1 MMMSVDK
8 NQKKHLI
15 EMIEQIL
22 LNEKELEILKV
33 LINDLSAG
41 KIGAKQLKIAIIKSR
56 TSALK
61 RIIDIFPFFHKRII
75 SQQEIDKFTLNTT
88 TIDPDLIHELE
99 EKDKFL
105 EEMGIRIQKI
115 VSNLKS

>member
-1 MMMSVDK
+1 MSVDK
-8 NQKKHLI
+8 DQKKLLI

-33 LINDLSAG
+33 LINELNAG
-41 KIGAKQLKIAIIKSR
+41 KIDTKQLKMAIIKSR
-56 TSALK
+56 ATALK

-75 SQQEIDKFTLNTT
+75 NQQEIDKFTGN
-88 TIDPDLIHELE
+88 INHEVIQELE

-105 EEMGIRIQKI
+105 EEIGVRINKI
-115 VSNLKS
+115 VNNLSN

>member
-1 MMMSVDK
+1 MSVDK
-8 NQKKHLI
+8 DQKKLLI

-33 LINDLSAG
+33 LINELSAG
-41 KIGAKQLKIAIIKSR
+41 KIDTKQLKMAIIKSR
-56 TSALK
+56 ATALK

-75 SQQEIDKFTLNTT
+75 NQQEIDKFTDN
-88 TIDPDLIHELE
+88 INPEVIQELE

-105 EEMGIRIQKI
+105 EEIGIRINNI
-115 VSNLKS
+115 VSNLNT

>member
-1 MMMSVDK
+1 MSVNKD
-8 NQKKHLI
+8 QKKHMI

-22 LNEKELEILKV
+22 LNEKELEILKI

-41 KIGAKQLKIAIIKSR
+41 KINSKQLKISIIKSR
-56 TSALK
+56 ATALK

-75 SQQEIDKFTLNTT
+75 NQQEIDNFTGN
-88 TIDPDLIHELE
+88 INPEVAQELE

-105 EEMGIRIQKI
+105 EEIGIRINKI
-115 VSNLKS
+115 VSSLND

>member
-1 MMMSVDK
+1 MSVDK
-8 NQKKHLI
+8 DQKKLLI

-33 LINDLSAG
+33 LINELSAG
-41 KIGAKQLKIAIIKSR
+41 KIYIKQLKMAIIKSR
-56 TSALK
+56 ATALK

-75 SQQEIDKFTLNTT
+75 NQQEIDKFTDN
-88 TIDPDLIHELE
+88 INPEVIQELE

-105 EEMGIRIQKI
+105 EEIGVRINKI
-115 VSNLKS
+115 VNNLSN

>member
-1 MMMSVDK
+1 MMSVDK
-8 NQKKHLI
+8 DQKKLLI

-33 LINDLSAG
+33 LINELSAG
-41 KIGAKQLKIAIIKSR
+41 KIDTKQLKMAIIKSR
-56 TSALK
+56 ATALK

-75 SQQEIDKFTLNTT
+75 NQQEIDKFTGN
-88 TIDPDLIHELE
+88 INPEVIQELE

-105 EEMGIRIQKI
+105 EEIGVRINKI
-115 VSNLKS
+115 VNNLSN